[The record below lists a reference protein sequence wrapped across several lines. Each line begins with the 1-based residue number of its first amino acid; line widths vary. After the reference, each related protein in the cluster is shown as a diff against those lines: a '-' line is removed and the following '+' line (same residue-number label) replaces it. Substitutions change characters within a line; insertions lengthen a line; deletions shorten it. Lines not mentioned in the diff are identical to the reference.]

1 MAIRYY
7 NDDCKFVLKNKRI
20 CSNWLKECADDE
32 GFKIGDISYIF
43 CSSEKHIEINRQ
55 YLGHDY
61 YTDIITFDE
70 TEYPTKAGEI
80 GVVNGDLFIDVD
92 TVKLNAAEFGSD
104 YITEL
109 HRVIVH
115 GLMHLCGQKDKSP
128 KEAKEMRSKED
139 KYLAKLSEI

>member
-7 NDDCKFVLKNKRI
+7 NDDCKYVLKNKRI
-20 CSNWLKECADDE
+20 CSNWLNECANSE

-70 TEYPTKAGEI
+70 TEYPTKEGEI

-92 TVKLNAAEFGSD
+92 TVKLNAKEFDSNFT
-104 YITEL
+104 TEL

-128 KEAKEMRSKED
+128 EEATEMRTKEN
-139 KYLAKLSEI
+139 KYLATLSE